1 MEEKKD
7 MTEEI
12 EDIIEDDVTVN
23 DKVDEDII
31 DPPTEE
37 KFDEVEKY
45 KELEDNFNKLSEKY
59 AALLNR
65 LDSFIEKGGVIK
77 SETKEENDLD
87 YEEEEELPSYE
98 SIAEILKKNKEV

>member
-7 MTEEI
+7 MTEEV
-12 EDIIEDDVTVN
+12 EDIIEDDVTIN
-23 DKVDEDII
+23 DEVDKDII
-31 DPPTEE
+31 NTTEE

-65 LDSFIEKGGVIK
+65 FDSIIEKGGVIK

-98 SIAEILKKNKEV
+98 RIAEILKKNKEV